1 MDHLSEIPR
10 RTFPAHPSLSQTV
23 FYQGCYL
30 LFQQAEWQGK
40 CFFACSQLTCDSSRG
55 EHKTM
60 FCNSPNVTLRENE
73 YLLVNLSSF
82 GTEPCSQQELHCAPR
97 RLFLL
102 IRDIFL
108 PHLPRGEALISCYN
122 TFSLQVS
129 TRWKHTNPKFQ
140 TRWAHSS
147 GLQPPKL
154 FQKACRSLT
163 RHNSTRAAYHV
174 SILSHGFKHKCTFN
188 VL

>member
-1 MDHLSEIPR
+1 MKSFILEMDHLSEIPR
-10 RTFPAHPSLSQTV
+10 RTFPAHPFLSQTV

-102 IRDIFL
+102 IHDIFL
-108 PHLPRGEALISCYN
+108 PHLPRGEALISV
-122 TFSLQVS
+122 T
-129 TRWKHTNPKFQ
+129 
-140 TRWAHSS
+140 
-147 GLQPPKL
+147 
-154 FQKACRSLT
+154 
-163 RHNSTRAAYHV
+163 
-174 SILSHGFKHKCTFN
+174 ILSPFRFLRDGSKQIQSSRLGEHTAVVSSPPNCFKRH
-188 VL
+188 VGP